1 MTHVINRIAMMTVR
15 ENTTIAAIS
24 ELRSQTEAILH
35 SLKENRVILERH
47 KKPVAVMLNYKRFE
61 ALEAMI
67 DFAEDYILGATALQR
82 DKTSTKSDFVDIN
95 AW

>member
-1 MTHVINRIAMMTVR
+1 MMTVK

-35 SLKENRVILERH
+35 SLKQNRVVLERH
-47 KKPVAVMLNYKRFE
+47 KRPVAVMLDYRRFE

-67 DFAEDYILGATALQR
+67 DFAEDYILGSIALQR
-82 DKTSTKSDFVDIN
+82 DKSSKPSDFVDIET
-95 AW
+95 W